1 MALVSGMEAP
11 SNHPSTSHL
20 VRTRRAALA
29 GWLCLEPA
37 QGHQNHPKRVRTERV
52 LDLEGELLAS
62 SDDPVKLAERVRDDG
77 SLSDFVEGVTIGN
90 AF

>member
-1 MALVSGMEAP
+1 
-11 SNHPSTSHL
+11 
-20 VRTRRAALA
+20 
-29 GWLCLEPA
+29 
-37 QGHQNHPKRVRTERV
+37 VRTERV